1 MSSAIITLLG
11 FYNYDP
17 TLFDNLDLPTGIDN
31 GLLIDSILMRGGEY
45 EVVYSNPNLL
55 KSMIG
60 SWSTKWKPVFANWL
74 RATEGMNDIRPLDN
88 YDRIEQWTDES
99 EHHDTSSSTDANTM
113 TGSGSTSGSDS
124 TQASAS
130 ASGTDTVSA
139 YDSSSLVNNTGTSQ
153 TNTSNSSSTTG
164 TQSNTSTESHATNT
178 GASHGSTS
186 STHTGHIYGN
196 IGVTT
201 SAQMFR
207 EFYDIMGRYGN
218 IYESIA
224 TLFLQAF
231 VIPIL

>member
-17 TLFDNLDLPTGIDN
+17 TLFENLDLPTGIDN
-31 GLLIDSILMRGGEY
+31 SLLIDSILMRGGEY
-45 EVVYSNPNLL
+45 EVIYSNPNLL

-74 RATEGMNDIRPLDN
+74 RATQDMDDIRPLDN
-88 YDRIEQWTDES
+88 YDRIETWTDASES
-99 EHHDTSSSTDANTM
+99 HSTNVM
-113 TGSGSTSGSDS
+113 HGTGSTTGTDS
-124 TQASAS
+124 TTAGAT

-139 YDSSSLVNNTGTSQ
+139 YDSSSLVNDTGTSQ
-153 TNTSNSSSTTG
+153 TNSSNSSS
-164 TQSNTSTESHATNT
+164 NTSTSSATDTTSGADTT
-178 GASHGSTS
+178 GS
-186 STHTGHIYGN
+186 STHNAHVYGN

-218 IYESIA
+218 FYESIA
-224 TLFLQAF
+224 TVFLQAF